1 MCYCSNCWD
10 YGSHWAVFPILWDFI
25 TSFLYLAKCFK
36 FVSFFISLIA
46 FLSLM
51 IKLFRIFLFMSFDSI
66 LLTPCRNLSAFSKVP
81 SRSSVQISLVSWMS
95 TLLETNVLFPVYVG
109 TNFGSMI
116 KNKVFFSSSY
126 FLIWDITACFIT
138 LFAGVV
144 LMLLPVAFLNF

>member
-1 MCYCSNCWD
+1 
-10 YGSHWAVFPILWDFI
+10 
-25 TSFLYLAKCFK
+25 
-36 FVSFFISLIA
+36 
-46 FLSLM
+46 M

-81 SRSSVQISLVSWMS
+81 SRSNVQISLVSWMS

-116 KNKVFFSSSY
+116 KNKIFFSSSY